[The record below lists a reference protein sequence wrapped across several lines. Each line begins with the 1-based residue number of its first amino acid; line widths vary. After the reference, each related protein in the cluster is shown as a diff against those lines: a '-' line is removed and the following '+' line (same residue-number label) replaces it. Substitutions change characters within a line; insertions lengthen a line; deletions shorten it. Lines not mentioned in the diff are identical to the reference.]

1 MEQRSV
7 EQAAAEVTRQQPLIT
22 ATFAMQLET
31 AIAASDWSKVCKLAE
46 RSFFAD
52 SSGDQASVQVGDRS
66 YETQVKTRVE
76 TKILNGLLQALE
88 WGDFQ
93 VRWDVSKLLPKLGNV
108 AIEPLLH
115 RLNETL
121 NNTTENATTD
131 FDEELQWFV
140 VRTLGAWEDDGV
152 MLALL
157 EVLKSG
163 NSDVQ
168 SMAATVLAQYGDRC
182 LSVLKPMLQTGLE
195 AKSSLWAVRILANIR
210 SVETVEMLLKLAVN
224 PDTEVCCTAIAALG
238 NFQDNRIAGV
248 LIQSLKSPVARIR
261 EAAAEAIAFC
271 QMLSYDRRIE
281 VLTPLLWDLNSSVC
295 IRSATSLGRLGD
307 RATESLLRALKS
319 EPLPDA
325 LAIELVRSLLRLESV
340 EALIGLFKAS
350 QTRSLVRTEL
360 LRALGRVRKL
370 KDLAVAYLIEL
381 IQQNLTV
388 NDLTVNDRKLAVTAL
403 GNLAHPDAIDGLVD
417 QFTTGDSSLRF
428 HILQALQQ
436 IDRTGQEPI
445 VRATIQQKMQDI
457 RISAELKSGLEFALD
472 EWR

>member
-1 MEQRSV
+1 M
-7 EQAAAEVTRQQPLIT
+7 EQAAAEVILQQPLIT
-22 ATFAMQLET
+22 ATFAIQLAT

-46 RSFFAD
+46 RSFF
-52 SSGDQASVQVGDRS
+52 SDQAGDR
-66 YETQVKTRVE
+66 TQIQILNSQ
-76 TKILNGLLQALE
+76 ILNGLLQALE

-108 AIEPLLH
+108 AIDPLLN

-121 NNTTENATTD
+121 NDTTD

-182 LSVLKPMLQTGLE
+182 LSVLKPMLQAGLE
-195 AKSSLWAVRILANIR
+195 AESSLWAVRILANIR

-271 QMLSYDRRIE
+271 QTLSLDRRIE

-319 EPLPDA
+319 EPLPDT
-325 LAIELVRSLLRLESV
+325 LAIELVRSLLRLESI
-340 EALIGLFKAS
+340 EALMGLFKAS
-350 QTRSLVRTEL
+350 QTMSLVRTEL

-370 KDLAVAYLIEL
+370 KDLTVAYLIQL
-381 IQQNLTV
+381 IQQ
-388 NDLTVNDRKLAVTAL
+388 DLTLDDRKLAVTAL
-403 GNLAHPDAIDGLVD
+403 GNLAQPDAIDGLLE
-417 QFTTGDSSLRF
+417 QFITVDSSLRF
-428 HILQALQQ
+428 HILEALQQ
-436 IDRTGQEPI
+436 IDRTGPEPI
-445 VRATIQQKMQDI
+445 VQTIIQQKMQDI
-457 RISAELKSGLEFALD
+457 TISAEVKSGLQFALD

>member
-1 MEQRSV
+1 M
-7 EQAAAEVTRQQPLIT
+7 EQAADVTLQQPLIT
-22 ATFAMQLET
+22 ATFAIQLET

-52 SSGDQASVQVGDRS
+52 SSGDQVSGQVGDRI
-66 YETQVKTRVE
+66 YETQVE
-76 TKILNGLLQALE
+76 TQILNGLLQALE

-108 AIEPLLH
+108 AIDPLLN

-121 NNTTENATTD
+121 NDTTD

-195 AKSSLWAVRILANIR
+195 AESSLWAVRILANIR

-271 QMLSYDRRIE
+271 QTLSYDRRIE

-319 EPLPDA
+319 EPLPDT

-388 NDLTVNDRKLAVTAL
+388 NDRKLAVTAL

-417 QFTTGDSSLRF
+417 QFTTVDSSLRF

>member
-1 MEQRSV
+1 MEQV
-7 EQAAAEVTRQQPLIT
+7 AAEFTPDIRRVILV
-22 ATFAMQLET
+22 FAIELET
-31 AIAASDWSKVCKLAE
+31 AIAASDWDEVCKLAE
-46 RSFFAD
+46 RSFF
-52 SSGDQASVQVGDRS
+52 SDQAGDR
-66 YETQVKTRVE
+66 TQIQILNSQ
-76 TKILNGLLQALE
+76 ILNGLLQALE

-108 AIEPLLH
+108 AIDPLLN

-121 NNTTENATTD
+121 NDTTNNTTD

-195 AKSSLWAVRILANIR
+195 AESSLWAVRILANIR
-210 SVETVEMLLKLAVN
+210 TVETVEMLLQLAVN
-224 PDTEVCCTAIAALG
+224 PDTEVCCIAIAALG
-238 NFQDNRIAGV
+238 NFQDNRIAV
-248 LIQSLKSPVARIR
+248 ILIQSLKSPIARIR
-261 EAAAEAIAFC
+261 ETAAEAIAFC
-271 QMLSYDRRIE
+271 QTLSCDRRIE
-281 VLTPLLWDLNSSVC
+281 LLMPLLWDLNGSVC
-295 IRSATSLGRLGD
+295 IRSATSLGRLGGD
-307 RATESLLRALKS
+307 ASTESLLRALKS

-325 LAIELVRSLLRLESV
+325 LAIELVRSLLRLESI
-340 EALIGLFKAS
+340 EALMGLFKAS
-350 QTRSLVRTEL
+350 QTMSLVRTEL

-370 KDLAVAYLIEL
+370 KDLTVAYLIQL
-381 IQQNLTV
+381 IQQ
-388 NDLTVNDRKLAVTAL
+388 DLTLDDRKLAVTAL
-403 GNLAHPDAIDGLVD
+403 GNLAQPDAIDGLVD
-417 QFTTGDSSLRF
+417 QFTTVDSSLRF

-436 IDRTGQEPI
+436 IDRTGPEPI
-445 VRATIQQKMQDI
+445 VQTIIQQKMQDI
-457 RISAELKSGLEFALD
+457 TISSEVKSGLQFALD

>member
-1 MEQRSV
+1 M
-7 EQAAAEVTRQQPLIT
+7 EQAAAEVTLQQPLIT
-22 ATFAMQLET
+22 ATFAIQLET

-52 SSGDQASVQVGDRS
+52 SSGDQVSGQVGDRID
-66 YETQVKTRVE
+66 ETQVETQVE
-76 TKILNGLLQALE
+76 TQILNGLLQALE

-108 AIEPLLH
+108 AIDPLLN

-121 NNTTENATTD
+121 NDTTENDTTD

-182 LSVLKPMLQTGLE
+182 LSVLKPMLQTELE
-195 AKSSLWAVRILANIR
+195 AESSLWAVRILANIR

-238 NFQDNRIAGV
+238 NFQDHRIAEV

-261 EAAAEAIAFC
+261 GAAAEAIAFC
-271 QMLSYDRRIE
+271 QTLSYDRRIE

-307 RATESLLRALKS
+307 RATESLLRALNS

-381 IQQNLTV
+381 IQLN
-388 NDLTVNDRKLAVTAL
+388 LTVNDRKLAVTAL

-417 QFTTGDSSLRF
+417 QFTTVDSSLRF
-428 HILQALQQ
+428 HILQALKQ
-436 IDRTGQEPI
+436 IDRTGKEPI

-457 RISAELKSGLEFALD
+457 RISAELKSGLEFALE

>member
-1 MEQRSV
+1 MEQAT
-7 EQAAAEVTRQQPLIT
+7 EEVTLQQPLIT
-22 ATFAMQLET
+22 ATFAIQLET

-52 SSGDQASVQVGDRS
+52 SSGDQVSGQASGQVGDRID
-66 YETQVKTRVE
+66 ETQVDTQVE
-76 TKILNGLLQALE
+76 TQILNGLLQALE

-108 AIEPLLH
+108 AIDPLLH

-121 NNTTENATTD
+121 NDTTD

-182 LSVLKPMLQTGLE
+182 LSVLKPMLQTELE
-195 AKSSLWAVRILANIR
+195 AESSLWAVRILANIR

-238 NFQDNRIAGV
+238 NFQDHRIAGV

-271 QMLSYDRRIE
+271 QTLSYDRRIE

-307 RATESLLRALKS
+307 RATESLLRALNS

-325 LAIELVRSLLRLESV
+325 LAIELARSLLRLESV

-417 QFTTGDSSLRF
+417 QFTTVDSSLRF
-428 HILQALQQ
+428 HILQALQL
-436 IDRTGQEPI
+436 IDRTGQKPI

-457 RISAELKSGLEFALD
+457 RISAELKSGLEFALE

>member
-1 MEQRSV
+1 MEQVS
-7 EQAAAEVTRQQPLIT
+7 ALTLQQPLIT
-22 ATFAMQLET
+22 AAFAIQLET
-31 AIAASDWSKVCKLAE
+31 AIGASDWGEVCKLAE
-46 RSFFAD
+46 RSFF
-52 SSGDQASVQVGDRS
+52 SDQAVDRTQI
-66 YETQVKTRVE
+66 ETQ
-76 TKILNGLLQALE
+76 ILDGLLQALG

-93 VRWDVSKLLPKLGNV
+93 VRWDVSKLLPKLGNA
-108 AIEPLLH
+108 AIEPLLK
-115 RLNETL
+115 RLNDL
-121 NNTTENATTD
+121 LSDITD
-131 FDEELQWFV
+131 SDAELQWFI

-157 EVLKSG
+157 EVLRSG

-195 AKSSLWAVRILANIR
+195 AESSLWAVRILANIR
-210 SVETVEMLLKLAVN
+210 SVETVEMLLQLAVD
-224 PDTEVCCTAIAALG
+224 PATEVCCTAIAALG
-238 NFQDNRIAGV
+238 NFQDNRIAVV

-261 EAAAEAIAFC
+261 ETAAESIAFC
-271 QMLSYDRRIE
+271 QMLSCDRRIE
-281 VLTPLLWDLNSSVC
+281 VLTPLLWDLNGSVC

-307 RATESLLRALKS
+307 SATESLLRALKS

-340 EALIGLFKAS
+340 DALIGLFKAS
-350 QTRSLVRTEL
+350 QTMSLVRTEL

-381 IQQNLTV
+381 IQQTLT
-388 NDLTVNDRKLAVTAL
+388 LNDRKLAVTAL
-403 GNLAHPDAIDGLVD
+403 GNLAHPDAIDGLLD
-417 QFTTGDSSLRF
+417 QFTTVDSSLRF

>member
-1 MEQRSV
+1 M
-7 EQAAAEVTRQQPLIT
+7 EQAAELTLKQPPIT
-22 ATFAMQLET
+22 ATFAIQLET
-31 AIAASDWSKVCKLAE
+31 AIAASDWSEVCRLAE

-52 SSGDQASVQVGDRS
+52 SSGDQVSGQVGDRI
-66 YETQVKTRVE
+66 YETRVE
-76 TKILNGLLQALE
+76 TQILNGLLQALE

-108 AIEPLLH
+108 AIEPLLN
-115 RLNETL
+115 RLNGTL
-121 NNTTENATTD
+121 NDTTRLDEERL
-131 FDEELQWFV
+131 DEELQWFV

-163 NSDVQ
+163 NPDVQ

-195 AKSSLWAVRILANIR
+195 AESSLWAVRILANIR
-210 SVETVEMLLKLAVN
+210 SAETVEMLLKLAVN

-238 NFQDNRIAGV
+238 NFQDNRIAEV

-261 EAAAEAIAFC
+261 GAAAEAIAFC
-271 QMLSYDRRIE
+271 QTLSYDRRIE

-325 LAIELVRSLLRLESV
+325 LAIELVRSLLRLESI
-340 EALIGLFKAS
+340 EALMGLFKAS
-350 QTRSLVRTEL
+350 QTMSLVRTEL

-370 KDLAVAYLIEL
+370 KDLTVAYLIQL
-381 IQQNLTV
+381 IQQ
-388 NDLTVNDRKLAVTAL
+388 DLTLDDRKLAVTAL
-403 GNLAHPDAIDGLVD
+403 GNLAQPDAIDGLLE
-417 QFTTGDSSLRF
+417 QFITVDSSLRF
-428 HILQALQQ
+428 HSLQALQQ
-436 IDRTGQEPI
+436 IDRTGPEPI
-445 VRATIQQKMQDI
+445 VQTIIQQKMQDI
-457 RISAELKSGLEFALD
+457 TISAEVKSGLQFALD